1 MALDYKIDSVRQVVT
16 ITGEY
21 ATATEWLLLVGR
33 LRRDTRVKRNSKF
46 LRDLRGAMRPP
57 NNAMASAIFNVIQRF
72 WPELQVSRWAVV
84 TDHANDVV
92 PTTMQALGEQSGLA
106 IRVFTDADEALE
118 WLDDGVGRSILT

>member
-1 MALDYKIDSVRQVVT
+1 MALDYTIDTFRQVVT

-33 LRRDTRVKRNSKF
+33 LRRDGRFKPNSKF

-72 WPELQVSRWAVV
+72 WPELQVSRWAVL

-92 PTTMQALGEQSGLA
+92 PSAMQALGEQSGLA
-106 IRVFTDADEALE
+106 IRVFTDASDALE
-118 WLDDGVGRSILT
+118 WLDEGAGRSILT